1 MIARQLHISDSET
14 NLNSELHLKCHYLHC
29 LNNLN
34 FQSLLYNLC
43 LTPKADDK
51 SKPERIP

>member
-1 MIARQLHISDSET
+1 MIARQLYISDSET

-34 FQSLLYNLC
+34 CQSLSIIQFML
-43 LTPKADDK
+43 K
-51 SKPERIP
+51 S